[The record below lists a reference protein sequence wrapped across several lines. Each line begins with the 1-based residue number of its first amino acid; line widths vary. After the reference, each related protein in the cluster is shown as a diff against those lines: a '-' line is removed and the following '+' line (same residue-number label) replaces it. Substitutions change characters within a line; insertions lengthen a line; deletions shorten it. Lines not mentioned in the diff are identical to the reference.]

1 MITQK
6 RELIYK
12 GLRKDI
18 KIEFIM
24 IQFKTNRFLWNRI
37 ENGDWRFQS
46 STVHGRML
54 KLKML
59 VSHQLK
65 RNAFFSFEK
74 KENI

>member
-1 MITQK
+1 MITQN

-37 ENGDWRFQS
+37 ENGD
-46 STVHGRML
+46 
-54 KLKML
+54 
-59 VSHQLK
+59 
-65 RNAFFSFEK
+65 
-74 KENI
+74 